1 MLPITVGGIGVQD
14 VGYVALMALLGV
26 APAVA
31 ASMSLVEHVVT
42 RLVNLPGALFIGDIT
57 NARTLRDTE

>member
-1 MLPITVGGIGVQD
+1 VQD